1 MTRHA
6 EIIDILQQSGY
17 WSVKDLAERFSVT
30 TSTIR
35 RDLEKLE
42 QMDLLQRT
50 HSGAQPVRQTDTPAS
65 FKETLHAR
73 EKAAIGSLMASKIL
87 DGQTVLIDSGSTT
100 LEVARHLTNSRL
112 TVVTNDL
119 RIGLEIAKKPA
130 IHLVFIGGEL
140 LPNVYTMWGPT
151 AVEQIS
157 HLRFDV
163 AVFGADTVNEEGIF
177 NTSSYEVE
185 LKRQMRAASREAFF
199 VADSSKFGREALFR
213 VFGID
218 DFTAGVTDSFLDPLR
233 ASRFPI
239 PVITVDP
246 DPQSSRDR

>member
-1 MTRHA
+1 MSRHA
-6 EIIDILQQSGY
+6 EIIDALQQAGY
-17 WSVKDLAERFSVT
+17 LSVNDLAERFDVT
-30 TSTIR
+30 PSTIR
-35 RDLEKLE
+35 RDLERLE
-42 QMDLLQRT
+42 QMDLVQRT
-50 HSGAQPVRQTDTPAS
+50 HGGAQAAAQSDTPAS
-65 FKETLHAR
+65 FKETLHAS
-73 EKAAIGSLMASKIL
+73 EKAAIGKAMASRIL

-100 LEVARHLTNSRL
+100 LEVGKHLTNSRL

-119 RIGLEIAKKPA
+119 RIGMEIARKPS

-140 LPNVYTMWGPT
+140 LPNVYTMWGPA

-163 AVFGADTVNEEGIF
+163 GVFGADTVNEDGIF

-185 LKRQMRAASREAFF
+185 LKRAMRSSSREAFF

-213 VFGID
+213 IFGIE
-218 DFTAGVTDSFLDPLR
+218 DFTAGITDHLLDPIR

-239 PVITVDP
+239 PIISVDP
-246 DPQSSRDR
+246 THA